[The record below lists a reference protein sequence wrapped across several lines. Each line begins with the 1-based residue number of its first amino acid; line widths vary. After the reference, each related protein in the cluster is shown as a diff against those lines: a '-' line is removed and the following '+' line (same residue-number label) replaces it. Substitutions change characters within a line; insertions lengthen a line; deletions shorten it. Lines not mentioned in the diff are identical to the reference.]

1 MLDIVVVEHH
11 LLGFDLQNTILY
23 KMSNYHPL
31 DQLTPAEITLACQTA
46 RQHVAEQTDIKAFK
60 FISTSL
66 REPAKLQVLQ
76 YLGIPTS
83 PDEDAKPQGTGRL
96 ERAVDISLIDEV
108 TGRAFDA
115 VVTLEGSSGKVT
127 QWTPLAEGVQPSL
140 TAEELSVAEEMC
152 RKSPLVV
159 ELCKQVG
166 VSREQIFCDGWS
178 IGVDPR
184 FPHSQRIQQCILY
197 ARLDKDENLYAHPMD
212 IWPVFDSNTGV
223 SCKRS

>member
-1 MLDIVVVEHH
+1 
-11 LLGFDLQNTILY
+11 
-23 KMSNYHPL
+23 MSAYHPL
-31 DQLTPAEITLACQTA
+31 DQLTPAEITLACQVV
-46 RQHVAEQTDIKAFK
+46 RQHVAEQTDVKAFK

-66 REPAKLQVLQ
+66 KEPAKLQVLE

-83 PDEDAKPQGTGRL
+83 PDAETKPEATERL
-96 ERAVDISLIDEV
+96 ERTIDISIIDEV

-115 VVTLEGSSGKVT
+115 VVLLEGTSGKVT
-127 QWTPLAEGVQPSL
+127 KWIALAEGVQPSL
-140 TAEELSVAEEMC
+140 TAEELSVAEELC
-152 RKSPLVV
+152 RGSPLVV

-166 VSREQIFCDGWS
+166 VSREQIYCDGWS

-184 FPHSQRIQQCILY
+184 FPHSQRIQQCLLY

-223 SCKRS
+223 SLQGAFRWLVCAD

>member
-1 MLDIVVVEHH
+1 
-11 LLGFDLQNTILY
+11 
-23 KMSNYHPL
+23 MSAYHPL
-31 DQLTPAEITLACQTA
+31 DQLTPAEITLACQVV
-46 RQHVAEQTDIKAFK
+46 RQHVAEQTDVKAFK

-66 REPAKLQVLQ
+66 KEPAKLQVLE

-83 PDEDAKPQGTGRL
+83 PDAETKPEATERL
-96 ERAVDISLIDEV
+96 ERTIDISIIDEV

-115 VVTLEGSSGKVT
+115 VVLLEGSSGKVT
-127 QWTPLAEGVQPSL
+127 QWIALAEGVQPSL
-140 TAEELSVAEEMC
+140 TAEELSVAEELC
-152 RKSPLVV
+152 RDSPLVV

-166 VSREQIFCDGWS
+166 VSREQIYCDGWS

-184 FPHSQRIQQCILY
+184 FPHSQRIQQCLLY

-223 SCKRS
+223 SRRGAFRWVACAD